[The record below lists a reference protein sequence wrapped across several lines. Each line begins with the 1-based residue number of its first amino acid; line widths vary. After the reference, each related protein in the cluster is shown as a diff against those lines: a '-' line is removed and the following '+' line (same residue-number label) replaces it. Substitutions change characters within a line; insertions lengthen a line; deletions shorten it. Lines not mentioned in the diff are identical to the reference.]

1 MQRLYQ
7 YLDREDVPTKLPDA
21 LAAAV
26 VFWSVMDESLDD
38 STQRWIGGIFGDCTL
53 RFLDLMAE
61 DEEASELELLLL
73 EDFLGKQPHI
83 DRIETTAVDYD
94 VSSFDIVRLV
104 CLVGE
109 WLWSHP
115 IVFHDNDPDD
125 LVRLLGSLAWTH
137 LIASRAS
144 SIKFMGELIPV
155 SQPIRPIVWSL
166 FNVVASLRPP
176 QGTLSFLL
184 ATGLPQFVEPKGRQ
198 PIKITSLD
206 HYDTEQ
212 FINEVEEEARWAGRR
227 LELAD
232 LQERVEAIKSLVQD
246 GIDYRHLEPDPR
258 GQQYIVRLP
267 DDHPARQ
274 PGYDQ
279 VRIFHYL
286 DQELGETVLYAF
298 EGNRG
303 LMFTGAWFPKLDR
316 IDGGLLIDGDLLLGI
331 GDLTVA
337 GIWRDLVVEAEAVL
351 SPTSNGVRE
360 WGLLDKTGKA
370 RGLAVTIWV
379 LQPLKEALA
388 SETATSAV

>member
-38 STQRWIGGIFGDCTL
+38 RTQRWIGGIFGDCTL

-184 ATGLPQFVEPKGRQ
+184 ATGLPQFVEPKAPRSTTMIPSNLLMKWKRKPDG
-198 PIKITSLD
+198 P
-206 HYDTEQ
+206 
-212 FINEVEEEARWAGRR
+212 G
-227 LELAD
+227 AD
-232 LQERVEAIKSLVQD
+232 LNSQTCKRELRQLRVWFKTALIIAILNQIRVASSISSACQTTTPL
-246 GIDYRHLEPDPR
+246 
-258 GQQYIVRLP
+258 
-267 DDHPARQ
+267 A
-274 PGYDQ
+274 
-279 VRIFHYL
+279 
-286 DQELGETVLYAF
+286 
-298 EGNRG
+298 NRATIRCV
-303 LMFTGAWFPKLDR
+303 FF
-316 IDGGLLIDGDLLLGI
+316 
-331 GDLTVA
+331 
-337 GIWRDLVVEAEAVL
+337 
-351 SPTSNGVRE
+351 
-360 WGLLDKTGKA
+360 
-370 RGLAVTIWV
+370 TIWIRNWARRCCM
-379 LQPLKEALA
+379 PLRG
-388 SETATSAV
+388 TGG